1 MSIAGGAFIL
11 YLAWDGFRPVRVAAE
26 VPAEHPGSWFKG
38 ILTNLL
44 NPHPWL
50 FWLTVG
56 AATLA
61 KAMARSWPTAVAFLC
76 GFYLL
81 LVGSKV
87 GVVLL
92 AARSRDWLAGRPFRV
107 VMRVLA
113 ALLVFFALLL
123 FREGWQHLSGPA
135 GLAG

>member
-1 MSIAGGAFIL
+1 MRL
-11 YLAWDGFRPVRVAAE
+11 C
-26 VPAEHPGSWFKG
+26 H
-38 ILTNLL
+38 NLL

-61 KAMARSWPTAVAFLC
+61 NAVAQSWLAAVTFLC

-87 GVVLL
+87 LVVLL
-92 AARSRDWLAGRPFRV
+92 AARSRELLAGRPYRV
-107 VMRVLA
+107 AMRALAVLLA
-113 ALLVFFALLL
+113 FFAFLLC
-123 FREGWQHLSGPA
+123 REGWKHLG
-135 GLAG
+135 

>member
-1 MSIAGGAFIL
+1 
-11 YLAWDGFRPVRVAAE
+11 
-26 VPAEHPGSWFKG
+26 
-38 ILTNLL
+38 
-44 NPHPWL
+44 
-50 FWLTVG
+50 
-56 AATLA
+56 
-61 KAMARSWPTAVAFLC
+61 MARSWPTAVAFLC